1 MENNE
6 KNLCVKVGGLFVLAC
21 AAVLLAKAY
30 AQSKSSEQVPA
41 KTLPVPGDV
50 SPEMQRVIGAP
61 RNPNWNVLWKTG
73 EEWRAAANIQAAKTM
88 TVLAARRERL
98 HVTTRPGTMGGVRI
112 FTVTPDTI
120 PPEHRD
126 KLLIH
131 VHGGCY
137 VFYPGE
143 SGTGEAILMA
153 GLGHFNVISVDYR
166 MPPEGYFPAAL
177 DDVVAVYQEA
187 LKTHD
192 PKNIAVFGTSAG
204 GALVLEMM
212 LRAKQMGLP
221 MPGAIAP
228 GTPMADVTKT
238 GDSFYT
244 NEMVDNVLVSRDGFC
259 HAATITYANG
269 HDLRDPLLSPVYGDM
284 HGFPPAIL
292 TTGTR
297 DLLLSNTVRVHRKLR
312 AAGVEAQLEV
322 FEGQSHAQYQADD
335 RAPETREAFGEIT
348 AFFDKHLG
356 H

>member
-1 MENNE
+1 M
-6 KNLCVKVGGLFVLAC
+6 KVSNLLVLAC
-21 AAVLLAKAY
+21 AALIGANAD
-30 AQSKSSEQVPA
+30 AQSNPDNLPPLQVPA
-41 KTLPVPGDV
+41 KTVPVPTDV
-50 SPEMQRVIGAP
+50 SPEMQRIIAAP
-61 RNPNWNVLWKTG
+61 RNPNWNILWRTG
-73 EEWRAAANIQAAKTM
+73 EEWRAAANTQAAKTM
-88 TVLAARRERL
+88 QTLPPLRERL
-98 HVTTRPGTMGGVRI
+98 HVTSQPGTMGGVRI
-112 FTVTPDTI
+112 YTVTSDSI

-137 VFYPGE
+137 VLFPGE

-153 GLGHFNVISVDYR
+153 GLGHFKVISVDYR

-177 DDVVAVYQEA
+177 DDAMTVYKEA

-192 PKNIAVFGTSAG
+192 PKNIGVFGTSAG

-228 GTPMADVTKT
+228 GTPMSDVTKT

-244 NEMVDNVLVSRDGFC
+244 NEMVDNVLVSRNGFC
-259 HAATITYANG
+259 DAATVVYAHG
-269 HDLRDPLLSPVYGDM
+269 HDLKDPLLSPVYGDM

-297 DLLLSNTVRVHRKLR
+297 DLLLSGTVRVHRNLR
-312 AAGVEAQLEV
+312 KAGVDAQLEV
-322 FEGQSHAQYQADD
+322 FEGQSHAQYQFDD
-335 RAPETREAFGEIT
+335 RAPETKEAFGEIT

>member
-1 MENNE
+1 M
-6 KNLCVKVGGLFVLAC
+6 KVPGLLVLVC
-21 AAVLLAKAY
+21 AASLFANA
-30 AQSKSSEQVPA
+30 ASQGNNSSLPPAQVPA

-50 SPEMQRVIGAP
+50 SPEMQKIIAAP

-73 EEWRAAANIQAAKTM
+73 EEWRAAANTQAAKTM
-88 TVLAARRERL
+88 QTLPASRERL
-98 HVTTRPGTMGGVRI
+98 HVTTKPGTMGGVRI
-112 FTVTPDTI
+112 FTVSSDSI
-120 PPEHRD
+120 PHEHRD

-137 VFYPGE
+137 VMFPGE

-153 GLGHFNVISVDYR
+153 GLGHFKVVSVDYR

-177 DDVVAVYQEA
+177 DDAMTVYKEA
-187 LKTHD
+187 LKTYD

-228 GTPMADVTKT
+228 GTPMSDVTKT
-238 GDSFYT
+238 GDTFYT

-259 HAATITYANG
+259 DAATVVYAHG
-269 HDLRDPLLSPVYGDM
+269 HDLKDPLLSPVYGDM

-312 AAGVEAQLEV
+312 EAGIDAQLEV
-322 FEGQSHAQYQADD
+322 FEGQSHAQYQFDD
-335 RAPETREAFGEIT
+335 RAPETKAAFGEIT
-348 AFFDKHLG
+348 AFFDTHLG
-356 H
+356 HLSDR